1 MVNTFFEKGVLPQ
14 HSSFHQQHCREKPE
28 FVDFCVLDH
37 NSFTMYAPVST
48 CRAQEISVECFIPKT
63 GTVLRE
69 KTCGDIEI
77 LSPTEGIHIA
87 FFDAQLF
94 TTYDCTV
101 HQGFAKAL
109 MSVFFPGADRF
120 DQCCLCMLIYIHKA
134 VGADIVSS
142 TDFASTTIHSK
153 LSAYIDDFF
162 LLL

>member
-1 MVNTFFEKGVLPQ
+1 MLRYLPVLCSND
-14 HSSFHQQHCREKPE
+14 HLDKSE

-94 TTYDCTV
+94 AAYDRAM
-101 HQGFAKAL
+101 HHGRADAL
-109 MSVFFPGADRF
+109 APVLFPGADRF
-120 DQCCLCMLIYIHKA
+120 DQRRSDSLIDIDEA
-134 VGADIVSS
+134 VGADIALLRCFFVCNYALEAVGIQRGLFPA
-142 TDFASTTIHSK
+142 DIGIH
-153 LSAYIDDFF
+153 
-162 LLL
+162 